1 VRPEHEFVV
10 SQRPTR
16 RCGPWGNNVA
26 GQGSVRVGAERIG
39 RVIVYV
45 PRKDAGRTPPRRGSL
60 RGGPHPEPVH
70 AQVEVSEHLLRD
82 NVSKTERAVARPC
95 SSSRLPP
102 NSPVTC
108 TVLRHTIS
116 KSYSW
121 IRTRPYRGVAE
132 NWLLDI
138 YTHEI
143 RFSGDFCAESRSSWS
158 NRMAE
163 ISNLHVFSRPLSHWS
178 LGILRENPAK
188 YRRFFGAFLCKRGRQ
203 GHTHTH
209 ARADTHVPVT
219 RSSFR
224 AQSVGHDRGF
234 LVAATRK
241 R

>member
-1 VRPEHEFVV
+1 MPGGRRLVGEAFVGVPIQSQFTLKSV
-10 SQRPTR
+10 STF
-16 RCGPWGNNVA
+16 
-26 GQGSVRVGAERIG
+26 SERTSQ
-39 RVIVYV
+39 
-45 PRKDAGRTPPRRGSL
+45 KL
-60 RGGPHPEPVH
+60 KEPL
-70 AQVEVSEHLLRD
+70 QSFL
-82 NVSKTERAVARPC
+82 
-95 SSSRLPP
+95 SSFAP

-143 RFSGDFCAESRSSWS
+143 RFSRDFCAESHSSWS